1 MFEIDEMFAELCEEM
16 GYATWYEAEEAWEE
30 IEMRMIE
37 SGLDAEEV
45 HEFFQQMAWD
55 L

>member
-16 GYATWYEAEEAWEE
+16 GYATWYEAEEAWDEM
-30 IEMRMIE
+30 EMRMIE
-37 SGLDAEEV
+37 SGLDVEEV